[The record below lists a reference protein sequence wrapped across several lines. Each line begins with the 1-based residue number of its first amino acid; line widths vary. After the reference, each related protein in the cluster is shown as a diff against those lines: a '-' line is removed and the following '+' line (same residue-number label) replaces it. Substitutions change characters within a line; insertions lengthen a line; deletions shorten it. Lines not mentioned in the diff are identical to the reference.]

1 MLINML
7 QLDQIASK
15 IIKEQETI
23 MGPIAWEEAG
33 KVTGLRVDIAGH
45 QVSIEGNSREVLE
58 KLVAQYERL
67 FGPASREVC
76 RDAVR
81 PLLSQISPDEIPA
94 VLK

>member
-1 MLINML
+1 MSIY
-7 QLDQIASK
+7 DQFATN

-23 MGPIAWEEAG
+23 MGPVAWEQAS
-33 KVTGLRVDIAGH
+33 KVTGLRVDIQSH
-45 QVSIEGNSREVLE
+45 TVNIEGNSKEVLE
-58 KLVAQYERL
+58 KLVAQYEHL

-81 PLLSQISPDEIPA
+81 PLLAQVPPDEVPT

>member
-1 MLINML
+1 MPLESQQAISL
-7 QLDQIASK
+7 VSR
-15 IIKEQETI
+15 IIEEQEYI
-23 MGPIAWEEAG
+23 IGPVAWEEAS
-33 KVTGLRVDIAGH
+33 KVTGLRIDLQSHSVN
-45 QVSIEGNSREVLE
+45 VEGNSKEVLE

-81 PLLSQISPDEIPA
+81 PLLAQVSPDEVPS

>member
-1 MLINML
+1 MSIY
-7 QLDQIASK
+7 DQFASN

-23 MGPIAWEEAG
+23 MGPVAWEQASR
-33 KVTGLRVDIAGH
+33 VSGLRIDIQTHA
-45 QVSIEGNSREVLE
+45 VSIEGNSKEVLE

-81 PLLSQISPDEIPA
+81 PLLAQVSPDEVPA
-94 VLK
+94 VLR

>member
-1 MLINML
+1 MSVY
-7 QLDQIASK
+7 DQFASN

-23 MGPIAWEEAG
+23 MGPVAWEQAS
-33 KVTGLRVDIAGH
+33 KVSGLRIDIQTHA
-45 QVSIEGNSREVLE
+45 VSIEGNSKEVLE

-81 PLLSQISPDEIPA
+81 PLLGQVSPDEVPA
-94 VLK
+94 VLR

>member
-1 MLINML
+1 MSVY
-7 QLDQIASK
+7 DQFASN

-23 MGPIAWEEAG
+23 MGPVAWEQAS
-33 KVTGLRVDIAGH
+33 KVTGLRVDIQTH
-45 QVSIEGNSREVLE
+45 TVSIEGNSKDVLE

-81 PLLSQISPDEIPA
+81 PLLAQVPPDELPT
-94 VLK
+94 VLR